1 MNNNYIYAS
10 VNMFGSVGAIGD
22 SYTAASVENSEGK
35 WIDLIDQSWIGT
47 LCNRAGVP
55 FSKYGQGGA
64 TTKSYLA
71 GRMTDVLNSMPN
83 DAYFFALGINDS
95 NHDIEI
101 DTCEPEREHDTCECE
116 WYRHKHD
123 DGWVAP

>member
-95 NHDIEI
+95 NNDFELGTIDDIHEDDFTKNP
-101 DTCEPEREHDTCECE
+101 DTF
-116 WYRHKHD
+116 Y
-123 DGWVAP
+123 G